1 MRPTAASAFT
11 YIELMV
17 ALTVGLLIMA
27 VAYQMLLQAAQ
38 LSSINEVRT
47 ELNAQAREVTELI
60 MDGGIVDLAPKNT
73 IDENDVF
80 EGLHGA
86 ANIDS
91 PLFSSDI
98 DLEPSS
104 LGMTINRDGQRLQ
117 ITDGG
122 DAVKSAEKNVTIDCP
137 AGGVPH
143 PDCSAGS
150 KALNGFLASDASIS
164 IEIETPSV
172 RCGGD
177 LLGGGGL
184 ISNDAAAVGYSMTL
198 LEPRALFRFEEFDGA
213 DYRFEIEG
221 SVGLHLDCRA

>member
-1 MRPTAASAFT
+1 
-11 YIELMV
+11 MV

-60 MDGGIVDLAPKNT
+60 MDGGIVDLAPANT

-117 ITDGG
+117 ISDGS

-164 IEIETPSV
+164 IEVQTPST
-172 RCGGD
+172 RCG
-177 LLGGGGL
+177 LLL
-184 ISNDAAAVGYSMTL
+184 ATNQAAVAGYSLTL
-198 LEPRALFRFEEFDGA
+198 LEPRALFRFEEFDSA

-221 SVGLHLDCRA
+221 SAGLHLDCRS